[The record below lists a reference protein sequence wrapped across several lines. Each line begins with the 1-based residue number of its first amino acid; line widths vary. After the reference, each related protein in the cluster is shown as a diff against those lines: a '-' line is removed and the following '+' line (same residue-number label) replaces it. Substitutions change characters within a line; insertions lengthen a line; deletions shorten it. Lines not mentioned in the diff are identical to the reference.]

1 MIVIEPI
8 RNGEYMMDGAYALAV
23 QVYVQEHLEIT
34 EPILLPYI
42 VGPTVQV
49 GRFQN
54 SLVEVNGAYVKAH
67 DILLVRRDTGGG
79 TLYQDAGHV
88 NFCFLYPGD
97 TDIYGNYAKLYQP
110 TIDALE
116 KFGVKDLSQSGR
128 NDLEI
133 AGKKISGAAMTMK
146 NNLVYGGFS
155 LMLDV
160 DYDAMVKALN
170 PNEKKIISKGI
181 QSVRARVTDIRSHL
195 APAYQNLSNF
205 EFKDLMTAEF
215 LGIDDMN
222 QAKRYALSDE
232 DWAIIDQMVADKY
245 KNWSWNFGNN
255 PNYAIKND
263 IRVPGVGTL
272 EVTLEVA
279 KGHIQKCR
287 IYGDFFGKK
296 DIADIENLLIG
307 CPLRVDA
314 VASALNDIDLTPY
327 FGSIDS
333 TVLTNLVLA

>member
-8 RNGEYMMDGAYALAV
+8 RNGQYIMDGAYALAV
-23 QVYVQEHLEIT
+23 QVYVQDQLEIT
-34 EPILLPYI
+34 EPVLLPYI
-42 VGPTVQV
+42 VEPTVQV

-54 SLVEVNGAYVKAH
+54 SLVEVNEDYVKDH

-79 TLYQDAGHV
+79 TLYQDPGHV
-88 NFCFLYPGD
+88 NFCFLYPGN
-97 TDIYGNYAKLYQP
+97 TDIYGNYAKMYQP

-133 AGKKISGAAMTMK
+133 AGKKISGAAMTIK
-146 NNLVYGGFS
+146 NDLVYGGFS

-181 QSVRARVTDIRSHL
+181 QSVRARVTDIRCHL
-195 APAYQNLSNF
+195 APAYQKLTTF
-205 EFKDLMTAEF
+205 EFKDLMAAEF
-215 LGIDDMN
+215 LGIEDMS
-222 QAKRYALSDE
+222 QAKRYDLTDR

-245 KNWSWNFGNN
+245 KNWDWNFGNN
-255 PNYAIKND
+255 PTYAINNAV
-263 IRVPGVGTL
+263 RAPGIGTI
-272 EVTLEVA
+272 EVSLEVA

-296 DIADIENLLIG
+296 DIADLEQVLIG
-307 CPLRVDA
+307 QPLRQEPLA
-314 VASALNDIDLTPY
+314 ELLRDIDLTPY
-327 FGSIDS
+327 FGLLDPTI
-333 TVLTNLVLA
+333 LINLLLS

>member
-8 RNGEYMMDGAYALAV
+8 RNGEYIMDGAYAIAV
-23 QVYVQEHLEIT
+23 QVYVQDHFEVT
-34 EPILLPYI
+34 QPVLLPYI

-54 SLVEVNGAYVKAH
+54 SLVEVNEDYVRDH
-67 DILLVRRDTGGG
+67 NILLVRRDTGGG

-88 NFCFLYPGD
+88 NFCFVYPGN
-97 TDIYGNYAKLYQP
+97 TDIYGNYAKMYQP
-110 TIDALE
+110 TIDALK

-160 DYDAMVKALN
+160 DYEAMVKALN

-181 QSVRARVTDIRSHL
+181 QSVRSRVTDIRRHL
-195 APAYQNLSNF
+195 DPAYQDLSNF
-205 EFKDLMTAEF
+205 AFKDLMIAE
-215 LGIDDMN
+215 LVGVDDIS
-222 QAKRYALSDE
+222 QIERYELTDD
-232 DWAIIDQMVADKY
+232 DWVVIDQMVADKY
-245 KNWSWNFGNN
+245 KNWDWNYGNN
-255 PNYAIKND
+255 PSYAINND
-263 IRVPGVGTL
+263 VRVPGVGTIEVSL
-272 EVTLEVA
+272 EIA

-296 DIADIENLLIG
+296 DIADVENSLIG
-307 CPLRVDA
+307 CPLKEAKLENRL
-314 VASALNDIDLTPY
+314 SKIDLTAY
-327 FGSIDS
+327 FGPIDP
-333 TVLTNLVLA
+333 TVFVNLLLA